1 MMITHLSRNI
11 FILMAFIAI
20 LFSCS
25 TANDKQ
31 KVETKGVARF
41 KIQPPKN
48 QIVTDSG
55 IKVFFKTFDKSS
67 YQKINFVIS
76 GTYGSTILPADIK
89 NNELQIKIP
98 KEITKHASV
107 ITWQLIADQ
116 ETLQIGSFKLV
127 ADIRAL
133 KAIENY
139 LGPRSIIAT
148 LRDYT
153 MLVSIPVD
161 SLDNLLP
168 DGTMVSLQH
177 QFKGT
182 IYQQYKELSAGFT
195 WKRIRAPLRTG
206 RIITGSTINHS
217 SSKELVTDV
226 FPDIPTAFQIKE
238 DSNHNYA
245 DGNEL
250 ITIKTD
256 QIKDAHG
263 NITTDG
269 TLVKF
274 FINDDRNQKWQT
286 AASTINGYAFAKAL
300 HPERPSVWTVKG
312 IIMGMV
318 ESPELEIKFQSVLKE
333 IPIQEPQNNQITVG
347 PLTSYLGQLIPDGV
361 QVRIKFNGKETLLRT
376 KAGIVTYRFDT
387 ALLSQNIYKIQVA
400 SLGIT
405 TVKYI
410 QLH

>member
-1 MMITHLSRNI
+1 MMITHLSRNS
-11 FILMAFIAI
+11 FILMEFIKI

-25 TANDKQ
+25 TSNDKQ
-31 KVETKGVARF
+31 KVENKGVDRF

-182 IYQQYKELSAGFT
+182 IYQQY
-195 WKRIRAPLRTG
+195 I
-206 RIITGSTINHS
+206 
-217 SSKELVTDV
+217 
-226 FPDIPTAFQIKE
+226 
-238 DSNHNYA
+238 
-245 DGNEL
+245 
-250 ITIKTD
+250 
-256 QIKDAHG
+256 
-263 NITTDG
+263 
-269 TLVKF
+269 
-274 FINDDRNQKWQT
+274 
-286 AASTINGYAFAKAL
+286 
-300 HPERPSVWTVKG
+300 
-312 IIMGMV
+312 
-318 ESPELEIKFQSVLKE
+318 
-333 IPIQEPQNNQITVG
+333 
-347 PLTSYLGQLIPDGV
+347 
-361 QVRIKFNGKETLLRT
+361 
-376 KAGIVTYRFDT
+376 
-387 ALLSQNIYKIQVA
+387 
-400 SLGIT
+400 
-405 TVKYI
+405 
-410 QLH
+410 

>member
-1 MMITHLSRNI
+1 MMMINLSRNNL
-11 FILMAFIAI
+11 ILMAFMAV

-31 KVETKGVARF
+31 KLSTKETAGF
-41 KIQPPKN
+41 KIHPPKN
-48 QIVTDSG
+48 QIVSDSG
-55 IKVFFKTFDKSS
+55 IKVLFNTFDKSS
-67 YQKINFVIS
+67 YQKINFMIS
-76 GTYGSTILPADIK
+76 GTYGSTILHATLK
-89 NNELQIKIP
+89 NNKLVIKIP
-98 KEITKHASV
+98 AEITKHASV
-107 ITWQLIADQ
+107 IAWQLISDQ
-116 ETLQIGSFKLV
+116 ETLESGSFKLM
-127 ADIRAL
+127 ANIEAL
-133 KAIENY
+133 KTIENY
-139 LGPRSIIAT
+139 LGPRSIIANV
-148 LRDYT
+148 RDYT

-168 DGTMVSLQH
+168 DGTKVSLQH

-206 RIITGSTINHS
+206 RLITGSTINYI

-226 FPDIPTAFQIKE
+226 FPDIPTAFQITE

-274 FINDDRNQKWQT
+274 FIKNDLNQKWQT
-286 AASTINGYAFAKAL
+286 MASTINGYAFAKAL

-312 IIMGMV
+312 IITGMV
-318 ESPELEIKFQSVLKE
+318 ESPELKIKFQSVLKE
-333 IPIQEPQNNQITVG
+333 IPIQETKNGQITIG
-347 PLTSYLGQLIPDGV
+347 PLTSYLGQLIPDGIPV
-361 QVRIKFNGKETLLRT
+361 TIIFNGKKTMLRT
-376 KAGIVTYRFDT
+376 KEGIVTYRCDT
-387 ALLSQNIYKIQVA
+387 TLLSQDVYKIQVA

-410 QLH
+410 QLD